1 MSRYPIPAHEA
12 RYHVVVG
19 WDAPLTTFFGEV
31 WDRTVP
37 DEDDDAACVLWAG
50 TALSALPTV
59 DALQTCLAAF
69 ATIPADVVTQLQQD
83 RITTTPRT
91 PLQERMV
98 QLLARARAEES
109 DV

>member
-1 MSRYPIPAHEA
+1 MSRYTIAAYEA

-50 TALSALPTV
+50 AALRALPTV
-59 DALQTCLAAF
+59 EALQVCLQAYAR
-69 ATIPADVVTQLQQD
+69 IPADVVAQLHQD
-83 RITTTPRT
+83 CRNTTPRS

-98 QLLARARAEES
+98 QLLTSQVEEG
-109 DV
+109 

>member
-1 MSRYPIPAHEA
+1 MSRYTIPAHAA

-31 WDRTVP
+31 WDCTVP

-50 TALSALPTV
+50 VALSALPTV

-69 ATIPADVVTQLQQD
+69 ATIPADVVAQLHQD
-83 RITTTPRT
+83 GATTPPRS
-91 PLQERMV
+91 PLQAQML
-98 QLLARARAEES
+98 QLLTPR
-109 DV
+109 V

>member
-1 MSRYPIPAHEA
+1 MSRYTIPAHAA

-19 WDAPLTTFFGEV
+19 WDAPLATFFGEV

-50 TALSALPTV
+50 AALSALPTV
-59 DALQTCLAAF
+59 DALQTCLEAF
-69 ATIPADVVTQLQQD
+69 ATIPADIVTQLQQD
-83 RITTTPRT
+83 CATTRPRS

-98 QLLARARAEES
+98 QLLARLWA
-109 DV
+109 